1 MIKYQISCMEYANF
15 IIATV
20 FYSKMQKSQQK
31 VKILPWKKGGKH
43 PGKCGI
49 NVVFDLSFE
58 VSNCCNGYIS

>member
-31 VKILPWKKGGKH
+31 VKILPRKKGGK
-43 PGKCGI
+43 CRI
-49 NVVFDLSFE
+49 NVVFDLSL
-58 VSNCCNGYIS
+58 